1 MIIVIQFFSFF
12 KKFTVPL
19 LIVHKYFTIPP
30 SGFSDTNNTN
40 QACYMRVF
48 SLEKAV
54 DAVVDVVA
62 VVDAIVLFVLM
73 FVA

>member
-30 SGFSDTNNTN
+30 SGCPDTNNTN
-40 QACYMRVF
+40 PACYMRVF

-54 DAVVDVVA
+54 DAVVA

>member
-19 LIVHKYFTIPP
+19 LIVHKYFTILPL
-30 SGFSDTNNTN
+30 GFPDTNNTN
-40 QACYMRVF
+40 PACYISFFR
-48 SLEKAV
+48 LEKAV
-54 DAVVDVVA
+54 DA

-73 FVA
+73 FAA